1 MSLATI
7 RSSTLQLSSAQNILE
22 DDEAVLDSA
31 LDNGLFHCL
40 PHCLITKKTL
50 TGEEFYLRRIH
61 QLITDLIVLMP
72 LKVRP
77 TFIVPDGYTTIV
89 YITTNAN
96 LGGSKLSPIR
106 VILEMGVYCLPWH

>member
-1 MSLATI
+1 MSLATM

-40 PHCLITKKTL
+40 PHCLVTKKTL

-77 TFIVPDGYTTIV
+77 TFLSLTVQF
-89 YITTNAN
+89 N
-96 LGGSKLSPIR
+96 LRLHNQRQDYSQ
-106 VILEMGVYCLPWH
+106 CQ